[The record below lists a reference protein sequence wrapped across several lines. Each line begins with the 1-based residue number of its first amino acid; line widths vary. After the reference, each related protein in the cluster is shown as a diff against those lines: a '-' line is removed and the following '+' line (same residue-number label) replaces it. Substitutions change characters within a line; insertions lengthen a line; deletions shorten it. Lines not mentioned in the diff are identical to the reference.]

1 MEDERLSSLA
11 SDVMKLAYSRL
22 VLNFRFLDTALD
34 RLKLKQYEGTQATD
48 GRHLYFDPVFVLKN
62 YKVEQSRTAHHY
74 LHSLLHCILYHPFV
88 GPTVDRELWNFAC
101 DVAVEYTI
109 RDMNSD
115 CVSTSRSA
123 ECSRFIEA
131 LSRKLKVIT
140 AEKIY
145 NYLKEHPLSE
155 RDFIKYA
162 EIFTVDDHELWYRPI
177 QNQETESQEKSSKGS
192 DSKQKPQPQSQ
203 NSKDQQD
210 KQDEQ
215 EQQDQEPQQQPNDP
229 QSDSSDQD
237 KSQDQN
243 EPSSKQANQDQDSD
257 EQQDGNGQPDEST
270 QQDGSGDQDESQE
283 QRQSSSKANSSA
295 GASDASSS
303 KSSTSTLRN
312 APDLNGSGNQM
323 TREEMMQ
330 DWKDISEKMFLDL
343 QTTSQDFGNS
353 AGALLQNLQQVNRE
367 RYDYTEFLRKFAV
380 MKEDMQV
387 NPDEFDYI
395 AYTHGLTLYKNMPLI
410 EPLEYREVK
419 RIREFV
425 IAIDVSG
432 SVQGDIVQNFIQ
444 KTYNILQ
451 KQESFFTKINL
462 HIIQC
467 DARIQSD
474 VKITTREEFDK
485 YLKTMVLKGFGGT
498 DFRPVFTYVQDL
510 INKGEFTNLK
520 GLIYFTDGYGT
531 FPRIQPPYTTA
542 FVMLRD
548 DTYGEPEV
556 PVWAVKLVLE
566 KDDLKS

>member
-177 QNQETESQEKSSKGS
+177 QNQEAESQEQSSKGS
-192 DSKQKPQPQSQ
+192 DSKQQPQPQ

-210 KQDEQ
+210 QQDEQ

-229 QSDSSDQD
+229 QADSSDQD

-270 QQDGSGDQDESQE
+270 QQDGNGEQDEKQG
-283 QRQSSSKANSSA
+283 QGQSSSQTTSSSSA
-295 GASDASSS
+295 SNASSS
-303 KSSTSTLRN
+303 KSSTSSLRN

-323 TREEMMQ
+323 SREEMMQ

-353 AGALLQNLQQVNRE
+353 AGALIQNLQQVNRE

-467 DARIQSD
+467 DAKIQSD
-474 VKITTREEFDK
+474 VKITSREEFDK

-548 DTYGEPEV
+548 DTYDEPEV

-566 KDDLKS
+566 KDDLKH